1 MDNKFVSPRLLLVYA
16 FALTLGTYFI
26 AAGIDYFIAV
36 CVGDKFHMPF
46 AYTNSVVCVIAGFV
60 IIGASKGL
68 YDIYIQAVR
77 DKMHGAHTTIRDIHN
92 TVHVCDTY
100 VGVMIIVIVM
110 IISLVERAS
119 HFMDTELAL
128 ILNNPFQIFFGPAAL
143 GVYGVYLVYRG
154 NKNRK
159 LK

>member
-16 FALTLGTYFI
+16 IALTLGTYFI

-46 AYTNSVVCVIAGFV
+46 SYANSVVCVIAGFV

-68 YDIYIQAVR
+68 YDIYIQYVR
-77 DKMHGAHTTIRDIHN
+77 DKMHNAHTTIRDIHN
-92 TVHVCDTY
+92 TVYVCDTY
-100 VGVMIIVIVM
+100 VGVMLLVITMVVT
-110 IISLVERAS
+110 LVERAF
-119 HFMDTELAL
+119 HYMDIEIVL
-128 ILNNPFQIFFGPAAL
+128 ILKNPFLFFFGPVAL

-159 LK
+159 IK